1 MMLGR
6 KQEIFSRCLSSLL
19 VFAHNKGYEI
29 RMGEV
34 ERSVE
39 EAARKGFRNS
49 NHCRRLA
56 ADLHL
61 FKDGK
66 YVSDTEGHREL
77 GEFWESLSGFYDNE
91 RVLCVWGGTFGDG
104 NHYSVQHMGVK

>member
-39 EAARKGFRNS
+39 EKEKEKQKQKQKEKEKEKEREKEKEKVSTR
-49 NHCRRLA
+49 
-56 ADLHL
+56 
-61 FKDGK
+61 GK
-66 YVSDTEGHREL
+66 
-77 GEFWESLSGFYDNE
+77 
-91 RVLCVWGGTFGDG
+91 
-104 NHYSVQHMGVK
+104 